1 MTEEEIESVV
11 AEAEPIFKDE
21 VKDRID
27 RLVREKYG
35 DPIRKL
41 QAMKEKNR
49 RERREKREK
58 EAQDTLVEVEPVV
71 V

>member
-1 MTEEEIESVV
+1 
-11 AEAEPIFKDE
+11 
-21 VKDRID
+21 
-27 RLVREKYG
+27 
-35 DPIRKL
+35 
-41 QAMKEKNR
+41 MKEKNR